1 MYFMA
6 AILIYYKLV
15 KAKRIMKIDSEYDAI
30 IDYVFSL
37 YKVNI
42 KTVLSYTKRWN
53 LAIVKN
59 VKKRTNKSK

>member
-1 MYFMA
+1 
-6 AILIYYKLV
+6 
-15 KAKRIMKIDSEYDAI
+15 MKIDSEYDAI

>member
-15 KAKRIMKIDSEYDAI
+15 KSKRIMKIDSEYDAI

-42 KTVLSYTKRWN
+42 KTVFSYTKRWN